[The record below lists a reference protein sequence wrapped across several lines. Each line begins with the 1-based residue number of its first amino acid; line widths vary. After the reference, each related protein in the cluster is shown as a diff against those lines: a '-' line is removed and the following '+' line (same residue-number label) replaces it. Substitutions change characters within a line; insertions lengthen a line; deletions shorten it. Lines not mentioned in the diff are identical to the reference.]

1 MQALIASFHGQT
13 AICGLLGL
21 WLADLKASSSSS
33 DATKQEETVD
43 TAADEVRGVVQD
55 VVNRIAMERFSKM
68 GGDNILNLSK
78 AEAAFLEEMID
89 SVRWR
94 KLLIDLSA
102 THKDSAL
109 LMYCLQ
115 SISKRGHHRE
125 IAKRVNQSD
134 HFAVYNAM
142 LGSEFAVVSNLS
154 ASALSDMEASMDM
167 SQIVEDLRRACTST
181 SYTYLYAVEVSNSCI
196 NNSVCVWDDPFRFS
210 RLILLKLLFAT
221 VASSTSGEGKREEC
235 VQRRISFAGCNSQV
249 GTYE

>member
-13 AICGLLGL
+13 AICGLLGR
-21 WLADLKASSSSS
+21 WLADLKASSSLS
-33 DATKQEETVD
+33 DATKQEETFD

-55 VVNRIAMERFSKM
+55 MVSRIAMERFSKM

-78 AEAAFLEEMID
+78 SEAAFLEDMID

-102 THKDSAL
+102 TNKDSAL

-142 LGSEFAVVSNLS
+142 LGSEFAVVSNLRTS
-154 ASALSDMEASMDM
+154 ASSDMEASMDM
-167 SQIVEDLRRACTST
+167 SQIVEDLRRTCTST
-181 SYTYLYAVEVSNSCI
+181 CYTYLYAVEVSSSCI
-196 NNSVCVWDDPFRFS
+196 NNVVRVWNDPFRFAH
-210 RLILLKLLFAT
+210 LILLKLLFAT
-221 VASSTSGEGKREEC
+221 VTSSTFGEGKRREC
-235 VQRRISFAGCNSQV
+235 VQRRNSSAGCNLQV
-249 GTYE
+249 GTSE

>member
-13 AICGLLGL
+13 AICGLLGR

-33 DATKQEETVD
+33 DATKQEETFD
-43 TAADEVRGVVQD
+43 TAADEVRGIIQD
-55 VVNRIAMERFSKM
+55 MVNRIAMERFSKI

-78 AEAAFLEEMID
+78 AEAAFLEDMID

-102 THKDSAL
+102 TNKDSAL

-142 LGSEFAVVSNLS
+142 LGSEFAAVSNLS
-154 ASALSDMEASMDM
+154 ASASIDMEASIDM

-196 NNSVCVWDDPFRFS
+196 NNSVRVWDDPFRFS
-210 RLILLKLLFAT
+210 HLILLKLPFAT
-221 VASSTSGEGKREEC
+221 VASSTFEEGKRKKC
-235 VQRRISFAGCNSQV
+235 FQRRVSFAGCNPQV
-249 GTYE
+249 GTSE